1 MLLDCQNIT
10 KSFGTNEI
18 FHDISFHINE
28 NEKAALVGVNGCGKT
43 TLLKI
48 IVGELPA
55 DSGNIVFSN
64 DARFGYLPQHPDI
77 SDDSTIYEYML
88 EAKRDIINME
98 NELHALEE
106 KIPSASGEELE
117 NLMARYSRLSQNF
130 ELQNGYAYKSE
141 VTGVMKGLGFSEEDF
156 GRRVSTL
163 SGGQKTRAALGRV
176 LLTAPK
182 LLILDE
188 PTNHLDMESV
198 AWLETRLMNYPNAVL
213 IVSHDRYFLDRIV
226 NKVIEIENCS
236 SIMFSGNY
244 TQFSEK
250 KAIIRKAAYNAYI
263 KQQQEIKRQEAV
275 IAKLKSFNREKS
287 IKRAESREKMLGK
300 IELLEKPAETNANMQ
315 LRLEPYIESGNDVL
329 RVENI
334 SKAFSDEPLYEDL
347 NLEIHKG
354 ERVAL
359 IGSNGTGKT
368 TLLKIIT
375 GLLEP
380 DTGSVTF
387 GSNVHI
393 GYYDQ
398 EQQVLDPEKTIFDEI
413 SDAYPYLTETK
424 IRNVCAAFLFT
435 GDEVFT
441 PIRSLSGGERGRV
454 SLAKLMLS
462 EANFLILDEP
472 TNHLD
477 MYSREILEGAL
488 NAYTGTVFF
497 VSHDRY
503 FINKTAT
510 KIVELTEKKLITYI
524 GNYDYYIEKRDE
536 LRAAYLTG
544 SGSAAAHDSAAPK
557 TQSDSA
563 LDWKAQKEALA
574 AKRKRENDIRKT
586 EEKISELEEKANE
599 INGQIN
605 LPENANDH
613 VILAKLTSELQDI
626 HEQLDDLYEVWE
638 KLSESE
644 EE

>member
-18 FHDISFHINE
+18 FHNISFHINE

-48 IVGELPA
+48 IVGDLSA
-55 DSGNIVFSN
+55 DSGNVVFSN
-64 DARFGYLPQHPDI
+64 DAKFGYLPQHLDI
-77 SDDSTIYEYML
+77 FDDSTIYEYML
-88 EAKRDIINME
+88 EAKQDIINIE
-98 NELHALEE
+98 NDMRSLEE
-106 KIPSASGEELE
+106 RIPSASKEELDT
-117 NLMARYSRLSQNF
+117 LMARYSRLSQEF

-141 VTGVMKGLGFSEEDF
+141 VTGVMKGLGFCEEDF
-156 GRRVSTL
+156 DRKVSTL

-198 AWLETRLMNYPNAVL
+198 SWLETRLMNYSGAVL

-226 NKVIEIENCS
+226 NKVIEIENRS
-236 SIMFSGNY
+236 SVMFTGNY

-250 KAIIRKAAYNAYI
+250 KAVIRKAAYNAYI

-275 IAKLKSFNREKS
+275 ITKLKSFNREKS
-287 IKRAESREKMLGK
+287 IKRAESREKMLDK
-300 IELLEKPAETNANMQ
+300 MELLEKPAEINASMQ
-315 LRLEPYIESGNDVL
+315 LSLEPDIESGNDVL
-329 RVENI
+329 TVENI
-334 SKAFSDEPLYEDL
+334 SKSFSGEPLYEAL
-347 NLEIHKG
+347 NLEIHRG

-359 IGSNGTGKT
+359 IGNNGTGKT
-368 TLLKIIT
+368 TLLKMIT

-380 DTGSVTF
+380 DSGSVTF

-398 EQQVLDPEKTIFDEI
+398 EQQVLDPNKTIFDEI

-441 PIRSLSGGERGRV
+441 LIGDLSGGERGRV

-477 MYSREILEGAL
+477 MYSREILEEAL

-503 FINKTAT
+503 FINKAAT
-510 KIVELTEKKLITYI
+510 KIVELTGRKLITYI
-524 GNYDYYIEKRDE
+524 GNYDYYVEKRDE
-536 LRAAYLTG
+536 LRAAYLG
-544 SGSAAAHDSAAPK
+544 ASAAAESKSELSEKAP
-557 TQSDSA
+557 SDSA
-563 LDWKAQKEALA
+563 LDWKAQKEAQA

-586 EEKISELEEKANE
+586 EDKISELEEKADD
-599 INGQIN
+599 INSQIN

-613 VILAKLTSELQDI
+613 VTLTKLTSELQDI
-626 HEQLDDLYEVWE
+626 HEQLDKLYELWE
-638 KLSESE
+638 ELASE
-644 EE
+644 

>member
-18 FHDISFHINE
+18 FHNISFHINE

-48 IVGELPA
+48 IVGELSA

-64 DARFGYLPQHPDI
+64 DTRFGYLPQHLDI
-77 SDDSTIYEYML
+77 FDDSTIYEYML
-88 EAKRDIINME
+88 EAKRDIIEIE
-98 NELHALEE
+98 NEMRMLEK
-106 KIPSASGEELE
+106 KIQSASGDDLE
-117 NLMARYSRLSQNF
+117 NLMAKYSRLSQSF

-141 VTGVMKGLGFSEEDF
+141 VTGVMKGLGFSEDDF
-156 GRRVSTL
+156 SRKVSTL
-163 SGGQKTRAALGRV
+163 SGGQKTRAALGKV

-198 AWLETRLMNYPNAVL
+198 AWLETRLMNYSGAVL

-226 NKVIEIENCS
+226 NKVIEIENGS
-236 SIMFSGNY
+236 SVMFTGNY

-275 IAKLKSFNREKS
+275 ITKLKSFNREKS
-287 IKRAESREKMLGK
+287 IKRAESREKMLDK
-300 IELLEKPAETNANMQ
+300 IELLEKPADVNTNMQ
-315 LRLEPYIESGNDVL
+315 LRLEPDIESGNDVL
-329 RVENI
+329 SIENI
-334 SKAFSDEPLYEDL
+334 SKTFSGEPLYEDL

-359 IGSNGTGKT
+359 IGNNGTGKT

-380 DTGSVTF
+380 DSGSVTF

-398 EQQVLDPEKTIFDEI
+398 EQQVLDPSKTIFDEI
-413 SDAYPYLTETK
+413 SDSYPYLTETK

-435 GDEVFT
+435 GDDVFT
-441 PIRSLSGGERGRV
+441 LIGDLSGGERGRV

-477 MYSREILEGAL
+477 MYSREILEEAL

-503 FINKTAT
+503 FINKSAT
-510 KIVELTEKKLITYI
+510 KIIELTGRKLITYI

-536 LRAAYLTG
+536 LRAAYLGDT
-544 SGSAAAHDSAAPK
+544 SISLVKSNDAAKIPSE
-557 TQSDSA
+557 SA
-563 LDWKAQKEALA
+563 LDWKAQKEAQA

-586 EEKISELEEKANE
+586 EDKISELEEKAE
-599 INGQIN
+599 DINAQIN

-613 VILAKLTSELQDI
+613 VTLSKLTSELQDI
-626 HEQLDDLYEVWE
+626 HDQLDKLYAVWE
-638 KLSESE
+638 KLSTSAE
-644 EE
+644 E